1 MAGVVKAFNLTPDYV
16 LYEMSY
22 ANMLLYSAS
31 LPTFKKPEDQNGTG
45 KSDDRIINGDDPEM
59 QAEINKLFDESNRH

>member
-1 MAGVVKAFNLTPDYV
+1 MAKAFNLPIDYV
-16 LYEMSY
+16 LYDMTY

-31 LPTFKKPEDQNGTG
+31 LPSYKKPKDQNGTG

-59 QAEINKLFDESNRH
+59 QAEINKLFDES

>member
-1 MAGVVKAFNLTPDYV
+1 MAKAFNLSIDYV
-16 LYEMSY
+16 LYDMTY